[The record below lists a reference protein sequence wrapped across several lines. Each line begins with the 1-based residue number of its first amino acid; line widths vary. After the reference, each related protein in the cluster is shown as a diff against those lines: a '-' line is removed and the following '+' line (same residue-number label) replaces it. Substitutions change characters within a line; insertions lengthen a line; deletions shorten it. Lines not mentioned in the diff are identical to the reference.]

1 MRWATAKK
9 SYIVEKYLK
18 YKSFA
23 KAQNDFKRHFHS
35 KDSPSKQLI
44 TYWVKKF
51 RKYGTV
57 HNLNVKNPAKESH
70 SGRPRSVRNQAN
82 IDNVSE
88 SVGRSPKKSLRRR
101 GQELNI
107 SRSSLKVILV
117 KDLNMY
123 PYRIQIKQSLTNADM
138 VKRTETC
145 QWFADKLEE
154 DETFLDD
161 VWFSDEAHFTLN
173 GQVNSKNYVF
183 WGLVTPDEV
192 ATRPLHSEKCTAW
205 CAMSR
210 HGIIGPY
217 WFQDND
223 GRAIT
228 INTEH
233 YGEVLKKFYKALGRR
248 RGLVRDEQWFQ
259 QDGATPHTSNITLQW
274 LRDHFGDQIISR
286 RCAVEWAPHSP
297 DLNPPDFYL
306 WGYLKDNVYM
316 GNPQTIAELKNEITR
331 KIREITP
338 DECSCVIDNFSRRV
352 QLCLQRR
359 SRHLEH
365 VL

>member
-57 HNLNVKNPAKESH
+57 HNLNAKSPAKESH

-82 IDNVSE
+82 IDNVRE

-101 GQELNI
+101 SQELNI
-107 SRSSLKVILV
+107 SRSSLRVILV

-123 PYRIQIKQSLTNADM
+123 PYSIQIKQSLTNADM
-138 VKRTETC
+138 VKRTEMC

-217 WFQDND
+217 WFEEND

-228 INTEH
+228 INTER
-233 YGEVLKKFYKALGRR
+233 YGEVLKKFYKALVSARWR
-248 RGLVRDEQWFQ
+248 
-259 QDGATPHTSNITLQW
+259 
-274 LRDHFGDQIISR
+274 
-286 RCAVEWAPHSP
+286 HS
-297 DLNPPDFYL
+297 
-306 WGYLKDNVYM
+306 
-316 GNPQTIAELKNEITR
+316 T
-331 KIREITP
+331 
-338 DECSCVIDNFSRRV
+338 
-352 QLCLQRR
+352 
-359 SRHLEH
+359 HL
-365 VL
+365 